1 MTVLI
6 RYLLLSATVGL
17 LAVRPTRLVA
27 QPTTSA
33 PELVRQGVAL
43 YDQGKPDEAVLR
55 YTEALKQDPTNTT
68 ARYELA
74 LTYNA
79 LGRNEEAAALCRQLL
94 KQDANPE
101 ASFYS
106 TYGNA
111 LDGLKK
117 PKEAVKMYQEGLK
130 RYPND
135 GALHFNL
142 GVTQATA
149 LGQPA
154 EAIASM
160 QQSVRCRPGHANSL
174 NAVALLQQQQGN
186 RVPALLVRLRLLQ
199 VEPTGQRA
207 EAALARFDA
216 LLNQGVEKTG
226 AKAVTMNISPETLK
240 NAGKKGRPD
249 NFGAADM
256 LLSMSGAMDYSE
268 ENKDKTPTEQLI
280 RKLDALISVLDELH
294 PEQQTGFTWQYM
306 VPYFVELKKQGYL
319 PALAYSVQ
327 ESRAARMPE
336 VQTWLANHTATLE
349 EFRSWAAA
357 YAWPK

>member
-1 MTVLI
+1 MPVHWKVSFVA
-6 RYLLLSATVGL
+6 LLLLATLSAQ
-17 LAVRPTRLVA
+17 A
-27 QPTTSA
+27 QTTSSQ
-33 PELVRQGVAL
+33 ELVQQGVAL
-43 YDQGKPDEAVLR
+43 HDQGKYDEAVLR
-55 YTEALKQDPTNTT
+55 YKEALKQDPANTT

-74 LTYNA
+74 LTCNV
-79 LGRNEEAAALCRQLL
+79 LGRNEEAVELCKQLL
-94 KQDANPE
+94 KQNYTPSAG
-101 ASFYS
+101 FYS

-111 LDGLKK
+111 LDGLQQ
-117 PKEAVKMYQEGLK
+117 PKEAAKIYQEGLK

-135 GALHFNL
+135 GGLHFNL

-154 EAIASM
+154 EAIGSM
-160 QQSVRCRPGHANSL
+160 QQSVRYRPGHASSL
-174 NAVALLQQQQGN
+174 NALSLLLQQEGN

-199 VEPTGQRA
+199 VEPIGLRA

-216 LLNQGVEKTG
+216 LLGQGVEKTG
-226 AKAVTMNISPETLK
+226 AKAVTTNISPETLK

-249 NFGAADM
+249 NFGQADM
-256 LLSMSGAMDYSE
+256 LLSMSGAMDFSE

-294 PEQQTGFTWQYM
+294 PEKQEGFTWQYV

-319 PALAYSVQ
+319 PALAYAVQ
-327 ESRAARMPE
+327 ESRAARTPE
-336 VQTWLANHTATLE
+336 VHTWLANHTATVE
-349 EFRSWAAA
+349 EFRTWSAA

>member
-1 MTVLI
+1 MPIHRKVSI
-6 RYLLLSATVGL
+6 VAMLLLAALSTQAQTAGSQ
-17 LAVRPTRLVA
+17 ALV
-27 QPTTSA
+27 
-33 PELVRQGVAL
+33 EQGVAL

-55 YTEALKQDPTNTT
+55 YKEALKQDPTNTI

-79 LGRNEEAAALCRQLL
+79 LGRNEEAVALCRQLL
-94 KQDANPE
+94 KQEVNPS

-111 LDGLKK
+111 LDGLQQ
-117 PKEAVKMYQEGLK
+117 PKEAAKIYREGLQ
-130 RYPND
+130 RYPAD
-135 GALHFNL
+135 APLHFNL

-154 EAIASM
+154 EAIGSM
-160 QQSVRCRPGHANSL
+160 QQSVRYRPGNANSL
-174 NAVALLQQQQGN
+174 NALSLLLQQEGN
-186 RVPALLVRLRLLQ
+186 RVPALLVRLRLLE
-199 VEPTGQRA
+199 VEPTGPRA

-216 LLNQGVEKTG
+216 LLGQGVEKTG
-226 AKAVTMNISPETLK
+226 AKAVTINISPETLK

-249 NFGAADM
+249 NFGQADM
-256 LLSMSGAMDYSE
+256 LLSMSGAMDFSE

-294 PEQQTGFTWQYM
+294 PAQQEGFTWHYI

-319 PALAYSVQ
+319 PALAYAVQ
-327 ESRAARMPE
+327 ESRAARTPD
-336 VQTWLANHTATLE
+336 VHNWLANHTATVE
-349 EFRSWAAA
+349 EFRSWSAA
-357 YAWPK
+357 YVWPK

>member
-1 MTVLI
+1 MWLQRI
-6 RYLLLSATVGL
+6 LPILALGLGLSTQAT
-17 LAVRPTRLVA
+17 A
-27 QPTTSA
+27 QTTSSQ
-33 PELVRQGVAL
+33 ELVKQGVVL

-55 YTEALKQDPTNTT
+55 YKEALKQDPANVT

-79 LGRNEEAAALCRQLL
+79 LGRNEEAVALCRQIL
-94 KQDANPE
+94 KQE
-101 ASFYS
+101 AKPGPSIYS

-117 PKEAVKMYQEGLK
+117 PKEAAKVYQEGLK

-149 LGQPA
+149 LNQPA
-154 EAIASM
+154 EAIGSM

-174 NAVALLQQQQGN
+174 NALALLQQQEGN
-186 RVPALLVRLRLLQ
+186 RVPALLAMLRLLQ

-207 EAALARFDA
+207 EAVLTRFDK
-216 LLNQGVEKTG
+216 LLGRGVEKTSE
-226 AKAVTMNISPETLK
+226 KAVTINISPETLK
-240 NAGKKGRPD
+240 NAGKKGGTD
-249 NFGAADM
+249 NFGPADM

-280 RKLDALISVLDELH
+280 RKLESLISVLDELH
-294 PEQQTGFTWQYM
+294 PEKQEGFTWQYL

-327 ESRAARMPE
+327 ESRAGRTPE
-336 VQTWLANHTATLE
+336 VQTWLTNHTATVE

>member
-1 MTVLI
+1 MHTT
-6 RYLLLSATVGL
+6 YMALLLALGL
-17 LAVRPTRLVA
+17 SVATRLASA
-27 QPTTSA
+27 QTTSSQ
-33 PELVRQGVAL
+33 ELVKQGVAL

-55 YTEALKQDPTNTT
+55 YKEALKQDPANTT

-79 LGRNEEAAALCRQLL
+79 LGRNEEAVALSKQIL
-94 KQDANPE
+94 KQE
-101 ASFYS
+101 AEPGPSIYS

-117 PKEAVKMYQEGLK
+117 PKEAAKVYQEGLK

-149 LGQPA
+149 LNQPA
-154 EAIASM
+154 EAIGSM

-174 NAVALLQQQQGN
+174 NALALLQQQEGN
-186 RVPALLVRLRLLQ
+186 RVPALLAMLRLLQ
-199 VEPTGQRA
+199 MEPTGQRA
-207 EAALARFDA
+207 EAVLARFDK
-216 LLNQGVEKTG
+216 LLGRGVEKTG
-226 AKAVTMNISPETLK
+226 EKAVTIDISPETLK

-249 NFGAADM
+249 NFSAADM

-294 PEQQTGFTWQYM
+294 PEKQEGFTWQYL

-319 PALAYSVQ
+319 PALAYAVQ
-327 ESRAARMPE
+327 ESRATRTPE
-336 VQTWLANHTATLE
+336 VQTWLANHTATVE
-349 EFRSWAAA
+349 EFRSWSAA

>member
-1 MTVLI
+1 MRTA
-6 RYLLLSATVGL
+6 YAALLLAFGLSVATRQ
-17 LAVRPTRLVA
+17 ATA
-27 QPTTSA
+27 QTTSSQ
-33 PELVRQGVAL
+33 ELVKQGVAL

-55 YTEALKQDPTNTT
+55 YKEALKQDPTNTT

-79 LGRNEEAAALCRQLL
+79 LGRNEEAVALSKQLL
-94 KQDANPE
+94 KQE
-101 ASFYS
+101 AEPGPSIYS

-117 PKEAVKMYQEGLK
+117 PKEAAKVYQEGLK

-154 EAIASM
+154 EAIGSM

-174 NAVALLQQQQGN
+174 NALALLQQQEGN
-186 RVPALLVRLRLLQ
+186 RVPALLAMLRLLQ

-207 EAALARFDA
+207 EAVLARFDK
-216 LLNQGVEKTG
+216 LLGQGVEKTG
-226 AKAVTMNISPETLK
+226 EKAVTINISPETLK
-240 NAGKKGRPD
+240 NTGKKGHPD
-249 NFGAADM
+249 NFSAADM

-268 ENKDKTPTEQLI
+268 ENKDKAPTEQLI

-294 PEQQTGFTWQYM
+294 PAQQEGFTWQYF

-327 ESRAARMPE
+327 ESRAARTPE
-336 VQTWLANHTATLE
+336 VHTWLANHTATVE

>member
-1 MTVLI
+1 MSNHYTG
-6 RYLLLSATVGL
+6 LLLALGLSFSVHSAG
-17 LAVRPTRLVA
+17 A
-27 QPTTSA
+27 QTTGSQ
-33 PELVRQGVAL
+33 ELVQQGVAL
-43 YDQGKPDEAVLR
+43 FDQGKYDEAVLR
-55 YTEALKQDPTNTT
+55 YKEALKQNGSNST

-74 LTYNA
+74 MTYNA
-79 LGRNEEAAALCRQLL
+79 LDRNEEAVELCRQIL
-94 KQDANPE
+94 KEDPKPG

-117 PKEAVKMYQEGLK
+117 PKEAAKVYQEGLK

-154 EAIASM
+154 EAIGSM
-160 QQSVRCRPGHANSL
+160 QQSVRYRPGHANSL
-174 NAVALLQQQQGN
+174 NALSLLLQQEGN
-186 RVPALLVRLRLLQ
+186 RVPALLTRLRLLQ
-199 VEPTGQRA
+199 VEPTGARA

-216 LLNQGVEKTG
+216 LLGQGVEKTG
-226 AKAVTMNISPETLK
+226 AKAVTINISPETLK
-240 NAGKKGRPD
+240 NTGKKGRPD
-249 NFGAADM
+249 NFSAADM

-294 PEQQTGFTWQYM
+294 PAQQEGFTWQYL

-319 PALAYSVQ
+319 PALAYAVQ
-327 ESRAARMPE
+327 ESRAARTPE
-336 VQTWLANHTATLE
+336 VHNWLANHTATVE
-349 EFRSWAAA
+349 EFRSWSAA